1 MADAVMSPGPSGIDN
16 NYNLT
21 LYKWGTIEWQ
31 VWPFNTHE
39 LDHETATD
47 WAQKEIAGAAIY
59 REWVGENDEVLHM
72 RGRLFPYRLGGLAA
86 LELFEGKRRNGDS
99 DFMVRGDGTVMGWF
113 VCERLVR
120 AHTYMTVQGVGQVI
134 TFEAQF
140 ARAPIAVPSS
150 YFSQIWKT

>member
-1 MADAVMSPGPSGIDN
+1 MAAPAIS
-16 NYNLT
+16 
-21 LYKWGTIEWQ
+21 
-31 VWPFNTHE
+31 F
-39 LDHETATD
+39 